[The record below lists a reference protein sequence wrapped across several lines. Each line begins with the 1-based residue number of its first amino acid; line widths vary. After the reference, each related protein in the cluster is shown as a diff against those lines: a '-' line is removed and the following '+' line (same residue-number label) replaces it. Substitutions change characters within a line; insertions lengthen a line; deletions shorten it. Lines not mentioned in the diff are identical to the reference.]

1 MSEQQ
6 ESPEQNGTKNK
17 VDKQFPLTTF
27 SLKNGV
33 SVMFLTV
40 IIAIMGVLTYQSLPK
55 DSYPEIKQPI
65 IYVGVSYPG
74 NSPIDMENLITREI
88 EKEINDISEVD
99 HINSTA
105 VQDYTTIIVEFDPKT
120 TVEDALSKVKDAVDR
135 AKPELPDDLPSDPS
149 VFELDFTEFP
159 ILNINLSGDFTSEEL
174 KTYAEYLE
182 DEIEDLTEISKVDI
196 RGLGEKEVKIKVNP
210 HEIEA

>member
-1 MSEQQ
+1 
-6 ESPEQNGTKNK
+6 
-17 VDKQFPLTTF
+17 
-27 SLKNGV
+27 
-33 SVMFLTV
+33 
-40 IIAIMGVLTYQSLPK
+40 
-55 DSYPEIKQPI
+55 
-65 IYVGVSYPG
+65 
-74 NSPIDMENLITREI
+74 
-88 EKEINDISEVD
+88 EVD

-174 KTYAEYLE
+174 KTYAEYVE
-182 DEIEDLTEISKVDI
+182 DEIENLSEISKVEI

-210 HEIEA
+210 HEIEARMVSDQDIEDAVKAENITMSGGNILDHDVRRAIRVVGEFSDPKQL